1 MAQITLETFRN
12 FFKYYKSLEHQET
25 AIETLY
31 EELEPWLLEDE
42 SEWIREYRDQVEK
55 PESEP
60 TPKPSKGICTSELM
74 ERLTGHPAA
83 SFDSVFVDDC
93 NRLFADTGFDKH
105 LDAMQMLMANMMHE
119 TCNFVYMK
127 EIADGSAYEY
137 RHDLGNTNPGDGP
150 KYKGAGVLQLT
161 GKYNYQR
168 LANGIYDP
176 KVMDGVDYVANTYPF
191 TSARIWIE
199 ENDLLSVCLT
209 QGFDSCC
216 RKING
221 GWNGYEDRLAKYR
234 ICQREM
240 R

>member
-83 SFDSVFVDDC
+83 SFDSDIC
-93 NRLFADTGFDKH
+93 RAP
-105 LDAMQMLMANMMHE
+105 A
-119 TCNFVYMK
+119 
-127 EIADGSAYEY
+127 
-137 RHDLGNTNPGDGP
+137 
-150 KYKGAGVLQLT
+150 GALQISLLT
-161 GKYNYQR
+161 T
-168 LANGIYDP
+168 
-176 KVMDGVDYVANTYPF
+176 VT
-191 TSARIWIE
+191 
-199 ENDLLSVCLT
+199 VCLLT
-209 QGFDSCC
+209 QALTSTLMPC
-216 RKING
+216 R
-221 GWNGYEDRLAKYR
+221 
-234 ICQREM
+234 C
-240 R
+240 